1 MISSEYDRLP
11 VYDSLVRERG
21 DVVTETRVVAE
32 QTQHQAREALNGN
45 AVAHPAG
52 PVEGPPPA

>member
-1 MISSEYDRLP
+1 MNSSEYDRLP

-32 QTQHQAREALNGN
+32 QARHQAREGLNGY
-45 AVAHPAG
+45 AVAYPAA
-52 PVEGPPPA
+52 PVEGPPHA